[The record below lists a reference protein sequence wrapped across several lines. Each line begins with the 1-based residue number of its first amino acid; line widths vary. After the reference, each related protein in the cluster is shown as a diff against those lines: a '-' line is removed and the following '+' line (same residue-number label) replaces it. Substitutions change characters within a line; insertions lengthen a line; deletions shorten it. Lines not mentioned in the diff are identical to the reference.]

1 MPKVKVK
8 DIEIYYEEQ
17 GSGEETF
24 IFIHGGSSEGGAYW
38 QGMMEL
44 LPAEYHA
51 YVIDLPGYGKSTKRK
66 GPFEFNPLPEAVYRF
81 SLELGLGKF
90 ICVGLSLGGQVGFR
104 LVLDH
109 PEIIKAFISIVSIP
123 LRTTTVVDPAV
134 FNALESG
141 DAGAYL
147 AAQERQLF
155 PVPTSDKTRL
165 LRRER
170 YLQLMVNNA
179 MPTSAEDLNFLR
191 SQMPCVN
198 KSRAET
204 LAQIGDIKVP
214 ILLLLG
220 GQDNLNPIE
229 QSVSAAMA
237 IPGAKAVFFQGYGHG
252 LRTESPEKLV
262 DEIILFVNQLNR
274 IRPFN

>member
-8 DIEIYYEEQ
+8 DVEMYYEEQ

-24 IFIHGGSSEGGAYW
+24 IFVHGGSSEGGAYW
-38 QGMMEL
+38 QGMLEM
-44 LPAEYHA
+44 LPAEYHV
-51 YVIDLPGYGKSTKRK
+51 YTIDLPGYGRSTSRK
-66 GPFEFNPLPEAVYRF
+66 GPFEFNPLPDYVHRF

-104 LVLDH
+104 LALDH
-109 PEIIKAFISIVSIP
+109 PEIVKAFISIVSIP
-123 LRTTTVVDPAV
+123 LRTTMVVDPEV
-134 FNALESG
+134 FKALESG

-170 YLQLMVNNA
+170 YLQLMVKDA
-179 MPTSAEDLNFLR
+179 MPASAEDLSFMR
-191 SQMPCVN
+191 SQMPRVN
-198 KSRAET
+198 ESRAET
-204 LAQIGDIKVP
+204 LAHLGEIKVP
-214 ILLLLG
+214 TLLLLG

-274 IRPFN
+274 TRPLS